1 MFHPLNT
8 TTMKNKVI
16 LILLMVF
23 VISTCNLIAQ
33 EVKINSN
40 FAIEADGTFRLD
52 GNATVWDDLMVYPD
66 ATTKSGSYSPTWTR
80 FAQNGGSQGVFLW
93 MFDPSIEQ
101 ELYFTIQIPHSY
113 KLGTS
118 IYPHVHWTTISGTP
132 TGTNVTWG
140 LEYTMI
146 KIGGTFNSTT
156 TLITSNT
163 VIPPIGTP
171 TGTRQ
176 HIITPFG
183 AISGGTAPNDIDVST
198 VLVCRLYRM
207 VGDSNDTFSNSVGL
221 LGFDIHYEKDTEGSR
236 TQYQK

>member
-1 MFHPLNT
+1 
-8 TTMKNKVI
+8 MKKLI
-16 LILLMVF
+16 TISFILLTAGL
-23 VISTCNLIAQ
+23 SSALIAQ

-40 FAIEADGTFRLD
+40 FAIEADGTFRLNGD
-52 GNATVWDDLMVYPD
+52 ATVWDDLMVYPD

-80 FAQNGGSQGVFLW
+80 FAQNGSSQGVFLW
-93 MFDPSIEQ
+93 MFSNTTEQ
-101 ELYFTIQIPHSY
+101 ELYFTIQIPHGY
-113 KLGTS
+113 KLGSS

-132 TGTNVTWG
+132 SGTNVVWG

-156 TLITSNT
+156 TLMTSNT
-163 VIPPIGTP
+163 IITPIGTP
-171 TGTRQ
+171 TGTKQ
-176 HIITPFG
+176 HLITAFG

-207 VGDSNDTFSNSVGL
+207 VGDTNDTFANSVGL

-236 TQYQK
+236 TQYEK

>member
-1 MFHPLNT
+1 
-8 TTMKNKVI
+8 MKKLI
-16 LILLMVF
+16 IISFILLTAGL
-23 VISTCNLIAQ
+23 SSALIAQ

-40 FAIEADGTFRLD
+40 FAIEADGTFRLNGD
-52 GNATVWDDLMVYPD
+52 ATVWDDLMVYPD
-66 ATTKSGSYSPTWTR
+66 ATTKSGSNSPVWTR
-80 FAQNGGSQGVFLW
+80 FAQNGSSQGVFLW
-93 MFDPSIEQ
+93 MFDPTTEQ

-140 LEYTMI
+140 FEYTMI
-146 KIGGTFNSTT
+146 KIGGTFNSST

-176 HIITPFG
+176 HLITAFG
-183 AISGGTAPNDIDVST
+183 AIAGGTTPNDIDVST
-198 VLVCRLYRM
+198 VLVCRLYRKA
-207 VGDSNDTFSNSVGL
+207 GDSNDTFSSAVGL

-236 TQYQK
+236 TQYEK